1 MSSSRISEEED
12 QRRRHYRV
20 AVTLAL
26 RLREAEERPE
36 RHDEVASFEELSVA
50 AARYRKELP
59 GPGRTFVDRLMR
71 TLDAL
76 TSELAERRGSAGW
89 CPRLVV
95 NGNLSAGGLGFGWES
110 YQAPGTKLDLEFS
123 INDVES
129 NVPFH
134 VRAMVVRCEAN
145 EEDGFEVGVEFSN
158 LPAATQQRLVR
169 VLLDLQRV
177 QLRTRTTR
185 R

>member
-1 MSSSRISEEED
+1 MSSRTSEDQE

-26 RLREAEERPE
+26 RLRETEEGPDRN
-36 RHDEVASFEELSVA
+36 DEVASFEELSVA
-50 AARYRKELP
+50 AARYRKELS

-71 TLDAL
+71 AIDAL
-76 TSELAERRGSAGW
+76 TSELAERRGSSGW

-95 NGNLSAGGLGFGWES
+95 AGNLSAGGLGFIWEK
-110 YQAPGTKLDLEFS
+110 YQGPGTRLDLEFS
-123 INDVES
+123 VNDVDS

-134 VRAMVVRCEAN
+134 VQSRVVRCEAD
-145 EEDGFEVGVEFSN
+145 EEGGYEVGVEFLN

-169 VLLDLQRV
+169 MLLDLQRV
-177 QLRTRTTR
+177 QLRARTAR

>member
-1 MSSSRISEEED
+1 MSSSRTAEEQD

-20 AVTLAL
+20 AVNLAL
-26 RLREAEERPE
+26 RLRQAEDDEE
-36 RHDEVASFEELSVA
+36 RHDGVASFEELAVA
-50 AARYRKELP
+50 ASRFRKELS

-76 TSELAERRGSAGW
+76 TSELAERKGSSGW

-95 NGNLSAGGLGFGWES
+95 NGNLSAGGLGFSWEN
-110 YQAPGTKLDLEFS
+110 YQPPGTKLDLEFS
-123 INDVES
+123 INDVDS

-134 VRAMVVRCEAN
+134 VRVGVIRCEPD
-145 EEDGFEVGVEFSN
+145 EDGGYEVGVEFKN

-169 VLLDLQRV
+169 VMLELQRV
-177 QLRTRTTR
+177 QLRNRTPR

>member
-1 MSSSRISEEED
+1 MSSRATSDDSE

-20 AVTLAL
+20 AVTLAV
-26 RLREAEERPE
+26 RLKEAEEQLA

-50 AARYRKELP
+50 AARYRKELS

-71 TLDAL
+71 AIDAL
-76 TSELAERRGSAGW
+76 TSELAERRGSSGW

-95 NGNLSAGGLGFGWES
+95 AGNLSAGGLGFSWEK
-110 YQAPGTKLDLEFS
+110 YYGPGTRLDMEFS

-134 VRAMVVRCEAN
+134 VRAKVVRCEAN
-145 EEDGFEVGVEFSN
+145 DEGGFEVGVEFTN
-158 LPAATQQRLVR
+158 PAAATQQRLVR
-169 VLLDLQRV
+169 MLLELQRV
-177 QLRTRTTR
+177 QLRTRTVR

>member
-1 MSSSRISEEED
+1 MSSSRITAEEE

-20 AVTLAL
+20 AVTLGL
-26 RLREAEERPE
+26 RLRQAEERPE
-36 RHDEVASFEELSVA
+36 RHDEVASFEELAVA
-50 AARYRKELP
+50 AARFRKELT

-76 TSELAERRGSAGW
+76 TSELAERRGSSGW

-95 NGNLSAGGLGFGWES
+95 GGNLSAGGLGFGWEK
-110 YQAPGTKLDLEFS
+110 YQAPGTRLDLEFS
-123 INDVES
+123 ISDVES

-134 VRAMVVRCEAN
+134 VRAIVVRCEADDA
-145 EEDGFEVGVEFSN
+145 DGFEVGVEFTD

-177 QLRTRTTR
+177 QLRTRTGR

>member
-1 MSSSRISEEED
+1 MSSRTREETE

-26 RLREAEERPE
+26 RLREASEGPS

-50 AARYRKELP
+50 AARYRKELS

-71 TLDAL
+71 TIDAL
-76 TSELAERRGSAGW
+76 TSELAERRGSSGW

-95 NGNLSAGGLGFGWES
+95 AGNLSAGGLGFSWET
-110 YQAPGTKLDLEFS
+110 YQGPGTRLDMEFS
-123 INDVES
+123 VNDVQS

-134 VRAMVVRCEAN
+134 VLAKVVRCEADD
-145 EEDGFEVGVEFSN
+145 EGGYEVGVEFVDP
-158 LPAATQQRLVR
+158 PAATQQRLVR
-169 VLLDLQRV
+169 MLLELQRV
-177 QLRTRTTR
+177 QLRSRTGR

>member
-1 MSSSRISEEED
+1 MSSSRTSQDQE

-26 RLREAEERPE
+26 RLRQAEEREE
-36 RHDEVASFEELSVA
+36 RHDEVASFEELAVA
-50 AARYRKELP
+50 AGRYRKELS

-76 TSELAERRGSAGW
+76 TSELAERRGTPGW

-95 NGNLSAGGLGFGWES
+95 AGNLSAGGLGFAWEQ
-110 YQAPGTKLDLEFS
+110 YKAPGTWLDLEFS
-123 INDVES
+123 VNDVES

-134 VRAMVVRCEAN
+134 VRSKVVRCEA
-145 EEDGFEVGVEFSN
+145 DDVGGFEVGVEFTD
-158 LPAATQQRLVR
+158 LPAASQQRLVR
-169 VLLDLQRV
+169 MLLELQRV
-177 QLRTRTTR
+177 QLRGRPGR